1 MFDDDVWRYLPLG
14 PFPTLVVGFVG
25 LGLLVAVT
33 VRPTPRR
40 RQIATALLA
49 LTALSI
55 IALTLAGGDI
65 SVGRSVNLE
74 PGAGIR
80 AELDNVNQALG
91 LVNILGNVA
100 MFIPLGWL
108 SVAVVLYTPTTTT
121 WRGLGLGVL
130 AGFGLTIAI
139 ETLQYILGRSAD
151 IDDIL
156 LNTTGATIG
165 AAVAAVLSPRRR
177 RTCARFVSPEP
188 DQLDHRVTNFGG
200 RRRVKRD
207 ASRHC
212 SR

>member
-1 MFDDDVWRYLPLG
+1 MVRNDQQMFDDDVWRYLPLG
-14 PFPTLVVGFVG
+14 PLPTLVVGLVG

-55 IALTLAGGDI
+55 LALTLAGGDV

-100 MFIPLGWL
+100 MFVPLGWL
-108 SVAVVLYTPTTTT
+108 SVTIALYAPTTSI

-130 AGFGLTIAI
+130 AGLGLTIAI

-151 IDDIL
+151 VDDLL
-156 LNTTGATIG
+156 LNTTGATVG
-165 AAVAAVLSPRRR
+165 AVIAAVLSARRR
-177 RTCARFVSPEP
+177 HHF
-188 DQLDHRVTNFGG
+188 Q
-200 RRRVKRD
+200 
-207 ASRHC
+207 ASTGLECERQPQK
-212 SR
+212 S